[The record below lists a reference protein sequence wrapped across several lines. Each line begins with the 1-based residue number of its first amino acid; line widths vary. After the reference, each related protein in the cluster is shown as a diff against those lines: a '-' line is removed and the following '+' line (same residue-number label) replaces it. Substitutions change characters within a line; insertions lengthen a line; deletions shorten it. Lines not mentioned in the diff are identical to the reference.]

1 MLHNNAFSKLF
12 EPIARMFMLPQY
24 DDLDLTPFFAPFY
37 LMFFGFCSG
46 DMGYGVVLFL
56 LGFLM
61 KRKAK
66 NPAVIPY
73 FNLIQILGLGTV
85 VMGFVMGSVFAFDL
99 KTLPW
104 LEPSILIKNTNQI
117 FNFALLLGV
126 IQILWGIIINSMK
139 QMRQSGIKGGI
150 ATLGT
155 FLFILS
161 LSITGSTMMGANP
174 GKILNYTKY
183 VTYVSLFMIFFFNS
197 PGKNIFINVASG
209 LWLMYNL
216 VTGFF
221 GDLLSYIR
229 LFALGVSGAI
239 LGIVV
244 NSMAKQFSSIPVIGP
259 VIFLFFMIAGH
270 GLNIALSSLGA
281 FVHPLRL
288 TFVEFYKN
296 AGFNG
301 PGLEY
306 KPFGKK

>member
-1 MLHNNAFSKLF
+1 
-12 EPIARMFMLPQY
+12 
-24 DDLDLTPFFAPFY
+24 
-37 LMFFGFCSG
+37 
-46 DMGYGVVLFL
+46 
-56 LGFLM
+56 
-61 KRKAK
+61 
-66 NPAVIPY
+66 
-73 FNLIQILGLGTV
+73 
-85 VMGFVMGSVFAFDL
+85 
-99 KTLPW
+99 
-104 LEPSILIKNTNQI
+104 LIKNTNQI

-244 NSMAKQFSSIPVIGP
+244 NSMAKQFSAIPVIGP